1 MSLWNTPAFSLIS
14 YSAVLVLSSNVV
26 QLPGSE
32 TGTQSPLTTLHGFG
46 EQRKALTPTPILTPM
61 SYKTIRQFH
70 PTEDAALLRSS
81 VVLPHES
88 SQSPSVSCSAAGDR
102 CSQTTTSDDTFR
114 RLPPLPPTDLADVLL
129 PVTRGRF
136 DFYECLMFQ
145 PWYYG
150 ECDESLNAQAFNET
164 ARSITNASIRVAD
177 ARLRRA
183 TQQLLAATHSSYRA
197 TANRAISCQL
207 RGPIS

>member
-1 MSLWNTPAFSLIS
+1 MSLWFTPAFLLIS

-26 QLPGSE
+26 PLPGNE
-32 TGTQSPLTTLHGFG
+32 PGTQSPLTTPHEFG
-46 EQRKALTPTPILTPM
+46 EQRKALTPTPILTPTPDV
-61 SYKTIRQFH
+61 TIRLFRL
-70 PTEDAALLRSS
+70 TDDAALLRSS
-81 VVLPHES
+81 SVLLYES
-88 SQSPSVSCSAAGDR
+88 SQSPPASCSAAGDR

-164 ARSITNASIRVAD
+164 ARSITNASTR
-177 ARLRRA
+177 RRRA
-183 TQQLLAATHSSYRA
+183 SSTRDPAAPGGDAFRA
-197 TANRAISCQL
+197 NSV
-207 RGPIS
+207 